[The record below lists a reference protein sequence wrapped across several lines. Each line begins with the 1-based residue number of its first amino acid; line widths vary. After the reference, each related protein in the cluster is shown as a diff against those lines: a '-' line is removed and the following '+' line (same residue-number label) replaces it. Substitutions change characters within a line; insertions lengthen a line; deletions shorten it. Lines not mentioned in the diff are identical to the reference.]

1 MRSPAQLR
9 LSSSVEHLFTSH
21 KSRVDPLTPPP
32 FSMELLF
39 ARVVSTPI
47 RFAGHD
53 ARHCIRS
60 EGFENSHLH
69 SLRCAEIACAIA
81 KRSSSVSA
89 VRKPGIATLF
99 EGEGNV
105 ECELLFEGPCG
116 HERLPGQRGLF

>member
-1 MRSPAQLR
+1 
-9 LSSSVEHLFTSH
+9 
-21 KSRVDPLTPPP
+21 
-32 FSMELLF
+32 MELLF
-39 ARVVSTPI
+39 APVVSTPI

-105 ECELLFEGPCG
+105 ECELLFEGHADMSASLG
-116 HERLPGQRGLF
+116 KEGYFNGAATN